1 MKLTKIHDHFQTI
14 ALLSIRF
21 LIKYNWTRAELIIT
35 ISSKPVKPRSLLSWA
50 NWFSKNPHSY
60 LYVCSL
66 IFYPLSTYS
75 SIAFSF
81 FKGSRKCWSWATDYL
96 VTISANFSISITTK
110 TGSDFLLTNLKYL
123 RSELKLTWKV
133 L

>member
-1 MKLTKIHDHFQTI
+1 MKLTKIHHFQTI
-14 ALLSIRF
+14 ALLSIK
-21 LIKYNWTRAELIIT
+21 LLMKYNWTRAELIII
-35 ISSKPVKPRSLLSWA
+35 ISSKPVKPRSLLSWE

-60 LYVCSL
+60 LYVCSR

-81 FKGSRKCWSWATDYL
+81 FRGSKKCWSWATDYF
-96 VTISANFSISITTK
+96 VTISANLSISITAN
-110 TGSDFLLTNLKYL
+110 TGLGFLLMNLKYL
-123 RSELKLTWKV
+123 RSELKLIWNV